1 MHVNVP
7 RYRKNNGRSVGGER
21 DERHKYADGLREGKK
36 KRSRGKTNAKAVIEQ
51 KVNKGG
57 RVHYMLKKRSGC
69 TRAWLAL

>member
-36 KRSRGKTNAKAVIEQ
+36 KTKMVVPFFWR
-51 KVNKGG
+51 
-57 RVHYMLKKRSGC
+57 
-69 TRAWLAL
+69 